1 MVAQVYIGLGSNRA
15 HAGDSPLKQLQSSL
29 SALNSCTN
37 IQLLKT
43 SSFYSSSPVGPQDQP
58 DYVNAVACVET
69 ALPPE
74 ALLDVLQKIEAEL
87 GRDRSQERRWGARS
101 VDLDILLYANQ
112 VIETP
117 RLTVPHCQ
125 LTQRAFVLY
134 PLAEIA
140 EDLPLPKY
148 GALSKVIADF
158 EVSDLARQQALYKLD
173 QLAG

>member
-1 MVAQVYIGLGSNRA
+1 MAVLVYIGLGSNRA
-15 HAGDSPLKQLQSSL
+15 HGKYSPVQLLQASL
-29 SALNSCTN
+29 SALRQHD
-37 IQLLKT
+37 QLKLLST
-43 SSFYSSSPVGPQDQP
+43 SSLYGSSPVGPQDQP

-69 ALPPE
+69 RLAAEHVLDALQ
-74 ALLDVLQKIEAEL
+74 AIEAEL
-87 GRDRSQERRWGARS
+87 GRDRSQERRWGERS

-125 LTQRAFVLY
+125 LTRRAFVLY

-140 EDLPLPKY
+140 ADLQLPVH

-158 EVSDLARQQALYKLD
+158 AASDLASGQALYKLD
-173 QLAG
+173 LFAG